1 MSSPPREIEIVCKG
15 CGSTFT
21 SMFYRPSINL
31 STEPWT
37 DEEIHTSTTA
47 TCPDCGLEV
56 QLTAL
61 LVDGGEFR
69 ILDESKK

>member
-1 MSSPPREIEIVCKG
+1 
-15 CGSTFT
+15 
-21 SMFYRPSINL
+21 MFYRPSINL

-47 TCPDCGLEV
+47 TCPECGLEV

-69 ILDESKK
+69 ILDGSKK